1 MASHFAPQHANTGKK
16 NVGKRGYSRSEA
28 AYYSKARR
36 GGSGG
41 GRSGRTVG
49 IVIGVVLAVLLVAVG
64 TCGVFLYRS
73 AMSVKDSASVIMAQ
87 ASTLK
92 DSLKNG
98 DESGLTTSL
107 NAIVSNVND
116 INAEVSSPLWT
127 AATLIPVIGEDVR
140 SVQTLGTVAS
150 DLVNDALVPVAT
162 SLSGTGLS
170 SLLQDGSVNVELI
183 RAVSSSVSDA
193 IPVIQSSV
201 DTISSLPEAHIPQ
214 LRDVLEQVQ
223 GPVSEAQGLVGQI
236 EPILNLLPQMLGA
249 DGQTRTYLVIAQ
261 NNSELRA
268 TGGLP
273 GSWGTI
279 SITDGVIS
287 MGEFQSILHD
297 EGLQVEITD
306 EERAAIATNMDT
318 DPAQVNCTAD
328 FTRVGQLARDYWA
341 QEGLGTVDG
350 VVAIDPVFLQRLLS
364 LTGGFT
370 APDGTAVDGT
380 NAAKVL
386 LSDTYWMFGN
396 DGDAQDAYFA
406 AVAGLAFETIMDNLG
421 NAGMTDLMGV
431 VEQSGKDGRLLVW
444 MANEDEQ
451 SLMVNMGLSGR
462 LESDST
468 KPVLGVYLN
477 DDTYSKIS
485 WYASSSTVVGEGV
498 KNADGTTTYD
508 VTTTLTNT
516 ITPEEAASAPTYISG
531 TNGAKRDV
539 SDMLDFVFFYAP
551 AGGTIT
557 DFQVSEGALFEDYG
571 IADETLS
578 GLQVLRMRTHLLA
591 GETATFTYK
600 VTVSAD
606 AAEPLAVRTTPL
618 AQESL
623 MGQQGA

>member
-1 MASHFAPQHANTGKK
+1 
-16 NVGKRGYSRSEA
+16 
-28 AYYSKARR
+28 
-36 GGSGG
+36 
-41 GRSGRTVG
+41 
-49 IVIGVVLAVLLVAVG
+49 
-64 TCGVFLYRS
+64 
-73 AMSVKDSASVIMAQ
+73 MAQ

-183 RAVSSSVSDA
+183 RTVSSSVSDA
-193 IPVIQSSV
+193 IPVIQNSV

-223 GPVSEAQGLVGQI
+223 GPVSEAQGLVDQI

-350 VVAIDPVFLQRLLS
+350 VIAIDPVFLQRLLS

-462 LESDST
+462 LESDPT

-539 SDMLDFVFFYAP
+539 SDMLNFVFLYAP

>member
-183 RAVSSSVSDA
+183 RTVSSSVSDA

-451 SLMVNMGLSGR
+451 SLMVSMGLSGR
-462 LESDST
+462 LEGDPT

-516 ITPEEAASAPTYISG
+516 ITPEEAANAPAYISG

-557 DFQVSEGALFEDYG
+557 DFQVSEGVLFEDYG

-623 MGQQGA
+623 MGQQVA

>member
-1 MASHFAPQHANTGKK
+1 
-16 NVGKRGYSRSEA
+16 
-28 AYYSKARR
+28 
-36 GGSGG
+36 
-41 GRSGRTVG
+41 
-49 IVIGVVLAVLLVAVG
+49 
-64 TCGVFLYRS
+64 
-73 AMSVKDSASVIMAQ
+73 MSVKDSASVIMTQ

-183 RAVSSSVSDA
+183 RTVSSSVSDA

-223 GPVSEAQGLVGQI
+223 GPVSEAQGLVDQI

-350 VVAIDPVFLQRLLS
+350 VIAIDPVFLQRLLS

-462 LESDST
+462 LESDPT
-468 KPVLGVYLN
+468 KPVLGVYIN

-498 KNADGTTTYD
+498 KNTDGTTTYD

-516 ITPEEAASAPTYISG
+516 ITSEEAASAPTYISG